1 MEKSQQKTVDVLCAG
16 HASFDLVFA
25 VPENLLPDDKS
36 VATAFVR
43 CGGGPAANAAVTVAR
58 LGYRSAFVGYLGRDI
73 FGDMHLAEL
82 EGEGV
87 LVEHVVRGDPQ
98 TPVSAVLVKPDGAR
112 SLVNYRA
119 DLKPL
124 PRGKIDFSAMQPKAI
139 LFDGHEPFIA
149 LDLLDHFKGRSVKFA
164 LDAGSL
170 HPGTELLYNRV
181 DYLVCSKKFARQ
193 FTGEYDPQRA
203 LDILSEHAPVV
214 VITLGERGCVWRGP
228 EGIGDQ
234 PAYSV
239 KAVDTTGAGD
249 AFHGA
254 FAACIAAGK
263 DLAYTMRHASAAAAL
278 SCTKLGARRSLP
290 TKREVDQFL
299 DTSPRTR

>member
-1 MEKSQQKTVDVLCAG
+1 MEISQQKTVDVLCAG
-16 HASFDLVFA
+16 HASYDLVFA

-36 VATAFVR
+36 IATAFVR
-43 CGGGPAANAAVTVAR
+43 CGGGPAANAAVAVAR
-58 LGYRSAFVGYLGRDI
+58 LGYRAAFAGYLGRDI

-87 LVEHVVRGDPQ
+87 LIEQVARGDPQ
-98 TPVSAVLVKPDGAR
+98 TPISAVTVKLDGTR

-119 DLKPL
+119 ELEPL
-124 PRGKIDFSAMQPKAI
+124 PRGSIDFSTSQPKVI

-149 LDLLDHFKGRSVKFA
+149 LDLLDRFKGRGVKFI

-170 HPGTELLYNRV
+170 HPGTELLYNKV
-181 DYLVCSKKFARQ
+181 NFMVCSEKFARQ
-193 FTGEYDPQRA
+193 FTGEHDPQRA
-203 LDILSEHAPVV
+203 LDILSGHASVI
-214 VITLGERGCVWRGP
+214 VITLGDRGCVWRGA
-228 EGIGDQ
+228 EGTGDQ

-263 DLAYTMRHASAAAAL
+263 DLAFTLRYASAVAAL
-278 SCTKLGARRSLP
+278 SCTKLGARTSLP
-290 TKREVDQFL
+290 TNWEVEQFL
-299 DTSPRTR
+299 DASTKKR